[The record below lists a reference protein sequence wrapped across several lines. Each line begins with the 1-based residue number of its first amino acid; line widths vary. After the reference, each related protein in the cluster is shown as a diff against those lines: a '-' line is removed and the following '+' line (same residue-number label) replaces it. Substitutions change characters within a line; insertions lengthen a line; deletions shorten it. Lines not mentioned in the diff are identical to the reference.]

1 MLEEYNKNRVTIEF
15 IANGV
20 LVILPIRNITTKE
33 YDKSIAIREAQIH
46 AIYNQELES
55 DSEIRRLQGSQ
66 SAEDI
71 PDDKKYRKM
80 TLDEI
85 SDKQIYQFKTL
96 PLALEFISNEF
107 KY

>member
-1 MLEEYNKNRVTIEF
+1 MFEHNKNKVTIEF

-20 LVILPIRNITTKE
+20 LVILPIRNITTEE

-55 DSEIRRLQGSQ
+55 DSEVRRLQGKLEF
-66 SAEDI
+66 EDI

-80 TLDEI
+80 TLSEI
-85 SDKQIYQFKTL
+85 RDQQIYQFQTL
-96 PLALEFISNEF
+96 PLALEFISQEF
-107 KY
+107 KN